1 MAIEEDMRKRFAK
14 PLFIIAGNHTQY
26 KQWVKNR
33 PDRLSSKTMIYV
45 EGPQTLVGRRD
56 ISGYFVGSFRDRD
69 DLEDIIIRLA
79 ISNSKSIGYYCE
91 LLKRK

>member
-33 PDRLSSKTMIYV
+33 PDRSSKIMVYV
-45 EGPQTLVGRRD
+45 EGPHTLLGWED

-69 DLEDIIIRLA
+69 DLEDILIRLA
-79 ISNSKSIGYYCE
+79 ISNSKSIGYYSE